1 MVRGMK
7 TGRRD
12 FQPGNPGRPKG
23 SKNKVPGSLKAT
35 VVVILAELAAED
47 REQWKQTI
55 RDAIREG
62 GRVAFPYIQ
71 LAAYYLDGKPVD
83 RVNIQGTQPIHIIF
97 PKDMN
102 PDNDENRSAAD
113 SSAA

>member
-7 TGRRD
+7 TGGRD

-23 SKNKVPGSLKAT
+23 SKNRVPGSLKAT

-71 LAAYYLDGKPVD
+71 LAAYYLDGKPAD
-83 RVNIQGTQPIHIIF
+83 RVTVQATQPIHIIF
-97 PKDMN
+97 PKDMS
-102 PDNDENRSAAD
+102 PEDGESPSDAD